1 MKFISPHYIFFS
13 IIPFQHFIYKNKP
26 TVRWTHL
33 PLPSAYSTAKS
44 TIELPCWIHSIGL
57 AWRSH
62 NCICIYIYTRF
73 IVRRRINSRYTP
85 GMARVIRCRHH
96 GEPGRKIA
104 LVVVGVPLRTL
115 HRTAISSC
123 TTMRHYESAPDPR
136 LCLSLVCR
144 NLRSSLGRRAPNRR
158 YSAYL
163 CYMVP
168 CATRLCTGPLTCS
181 IKSSTR
187 TWKTHLDGIVGET
200 TVIFV
205 IIGTFGGI
213 FLFFNVVTNIDRR
226 RVFSTLAK
234 VWGYF
239 RSIFFSS
246 LILLRFDSKDF
257 EFGIAL
263 KATFNSICVNK

>member
-1 MKFISPHYIFFS
+1 MY
-13 IIPFQHFIYKNKP
+13 
-26 TVRWTHL
+26 
-33 PLPSAYSTAKS
+33 
-44 TIELPCWIHSIGL
+44 
-57 AWRSH
+57 
-62 NCICIYIYTRF
+62 IYIYTRF

-85 GMARVIRCRHH
+85 GMARVIRCYTTSRRTWTEDSVGGSRSTVAHVASYGNFQLH
-96 GEPGRKIA
+96 NNAALRKRA
-104 LVVVGVPLRTL
+104 GPSPL
-115 HRTAISSC
+115 S
-123 TTMRHYESAPDPR
+123 
-136 LCLSLVCR
+136 LSLVCR

-163 CYMVP
+163 CYMVL